1 MNPTIPA
8 DFPSNIYQSSLS
20 GAQPKIAMIEV
31 DGKYYAE
38 GNAPDQQRERY
49 LMCEDLAEQ
58 GSVYCKRKIDEGTVA
73 DSTAALL
80 RMYSGIK
87 DKGWCTAD
95 QYRWIGRRVAEMN
108 KWPIPDMF
116 LDK

>member
-1 MNPTIPA
+1 MSTTIPT
-8 DFPSNIYQSSLS
+8 DFPSNSYQSSLA
-20 GAQPKIAMIEV
+20 GAQPKIAMVEV

-38 GNAPDQQRERY
+38 GNTPDQQLERY

-80 RMYSGIK
+80 RMYTGIK
-87 DKGWCTAD
+87 DKGWCTAE
-95 QYRWIGRRVAEMN
+95 QYRWIGRRVAELN
-108 KWPIPDMF
+108 KWPIPDSF